1 MLGALL
7 CLFLLRTCVH
17 WYVVLQRNQKEEL
30 IPLDGEKGGEIY
42 LWSFLSY
49 PFPIGQVSRT
59 VGQFLQSSKLYN
71 SAPLVT
77 DCSGS
82 QIPLLALR
90 HFL

>member
-7 CLFLLRTCVH
+7 CWFLLRTCVH
-17 WYVVLQRNQKEEL
+17 WYVVLQRNRKEEL
-30 IPLDGEKGGEIY
+30 IPLDGKKEEKFICVA
-42 LWSFLSY
+42 SSHI
-49 PFPIGQVSRT
+49 FPIDQVSRT

-82 QIPLLALR
+82 QIPLLALW